1 MTAPHAGRPIPLTVL
16 TGFLGAGKTTLLNQ
30 LLHDPALS
38 GTLVLVNEFGEI
50 GLDHLLM
57 EGVAGDVVAL
67 AGGCLCCAVRSDLLD
82 TLVDL
87 LRRRDEGEIPSFNR
101 VVLETTGLADPVP
114 VIHSLIAHPY
124 ISLRFRLDG
133 TITVIDA
140 VNGLRALRE
149 FEEARRQLYL
159 ADAVVLT
166 KTDLPE
172 AEASR
177 AALDTEIRRMKPDI
191 AILDAAKGE
200 AVPERLFGLGGHEA
214 ETLKPWLAAGTET
227 AVHADG
233 VRTTTLWSDAALPP
247 TSFGMFI
254 DLLRSEHGA
263 KILRLKGLLR
273 MADDPERPVVV
284 HGVQHLFH
292 PPRRLDAWPDDDK
305 RTRMVVIGRD
315 LDADLIRRL
324 YDAFAGVPGLDAPDR
339 AALLDNPLAPPG
351 LIR

>member
-1 MTAPHAGRPIPLTVL
+1 VSAAHPGRPIPLTVL

-30 LLHDPALS
+30 LLRDPALS
-38 GTLVLVNEFGEI
+38 DTLVLVNEFGEI

-57 EGVAGDVVAL
+57 DHVAGDVVQL
-67 AGGCLCCAVRSDLLD
+67 AGGCLCCQVRSDLID
-82 TLVDL
+82 TLEDL
-87 LRRRDEGEIPSFNR
+87 LHRRDEGEIAPFRR

-124 ISLRFRLDG
+124 ISQRFALDG
-133 TITVIDA
+133 VVTLVDA
-140 VNGLRALRE
+140 VNGVRTLRE

-166 KTDLPE
+166 KTDL
-172 AEASR
+172 AEADR
-177 AALDTEIRRMKPDI
+177 AGIEAEIRRMKPEL
-191 AILDAAKGE
+191 AILDAARGE
-200 AVPERLFGLGGHEA
+200 AVPDRLFGLGGHDA
-214 ETLKPWLAAGTET
+214 ETLKPWLAAGTDT

-233 VRTTTLWSDAALPP
+233 VQTTTLWSDAALRP

-263 KILRLKGLLR
+263 RILRLKGLLR

-292 PPRRLDAWPDDDK
+292 PPRRLNAWPDDDK
-305 RTRMVVIGRD
+305 RTRIVVIGKG

-339 AALLDNPLAPPG
+339 SVLLDNPLAPPG
-351 LIR
+351 LLR